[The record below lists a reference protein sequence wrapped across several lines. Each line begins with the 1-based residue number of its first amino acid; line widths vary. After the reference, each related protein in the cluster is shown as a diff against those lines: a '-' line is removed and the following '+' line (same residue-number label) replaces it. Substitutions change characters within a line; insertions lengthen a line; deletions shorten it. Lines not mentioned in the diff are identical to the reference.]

1 LWTRLRLRYNRSM
14 AELEENQYSN
24 GLMVALNTLCT
35 SCKHYDPIV
44 NPYICASFP
53 NGIPKPI
60 LLGVYDHRFR
70 WLEDGNEDNGIT
82 YEPTDKK
89 LPKALRMKQNKNT
102 ETE

>member
-1 LWTRLRLRYNRSM
+1 M
-14 AELEENQYSN
+14 DKLEKNQYSS
-24 GLMVALNTLCT
+24 GMMVAVNRICT
-35 SCKHYDPIV
+35 TCKHYEPTV
-44 NPYICASFP
+44 NLYTCASFP

-60 LLGVYDHRFR
+60 FMGVYDHRFR

-89 LPKALRMKQNKNT
+89 LPKALRIKQNKNT